1 VSLWRLE
8 WLRLVRTRRLVAI
21 VAVYLFFG
29 LTGPLSVR
37 YLPEILGRA
46 GNGRLTIEV
55 PPPVPADGITQFVS
69 NASQICL
76 LVVVLVAA
84 SALAFDGRREM
95 AIFLRTRV
103 DSVRS
108 ILVPALSVSA
118 LAAVVGFLLGTA
130 AAWYETAVLIGG
142 LPVGRMLV
150 GFAYGALFLVFAV
163 ATVAAIASLV
173 RGTLAAAGTT
183 LVVLLALAVLGSFGK
198 LGHWLPTGLAGA
210 MSTVVGDGDPVDY
223 LPAVGVSVV
232 AIVALAW
239 CASVMGS
246 RREL

>member
-1 VSLWRLE
+1 M
-8 WLRLVRTRRLVAI
+8 
-21 VAVYLFFG
+21 
-29 LTGPLSVR
+29 
-37 YLPEILGRA
+37 
-46 GNGRLTIEV
+46 
-55 PPPVPADGITQFVS
+55 PPPVPADGITQFIS

-84 SALAFDGRREM
+84 SALAFDARREM

-103 DSVRS
+103 DSVRR
-108 ILVPALSVSA
+108 ILVPALSTNA
-118 LAAVVGFLLGTA
+118 IAAVGGFLLGTA

-163 ATVAAIASLV
+163 ATVAAVASLV
-173 RGTLAAAGTT
+173 RGTLAAAGIT
-183 LVVLLALAVLGSFGK
+183 LVVLLAMAVLGSFGT
-198 LGHWLPTGLAGA
+198 LAHWLPTGLAGA
-210 MSTVVGDGDPVDY
+210 LSTVVQGADPVDY
-223 LPAVGVSVV
+223 LPAVGVSVA
-232 AIVALAW
+232 AIAALVW

>member
-1 VSLWRLE
+1 MTLWRLE

-37 YLPEILGRA
+37 YLPEILGQA
-46 GNGRLTIEV
+46 GNGRFTIQLA
-55 PPPVPADGITQFVS
+55 PPVPADGVAQFVG

-76 LVVVLVAA
+76 LVVVLVSA
-84 SALAFDGRREM
+84 SALAFDARREM

-103 DSVRS
+103 DSVRR
-108 ILVPALSVSA
+108 ILVPALSVNA
-118 LAAVVGFLLGTA
+118 VAAVAGFTLGTA
-130 AAWYETAVLIGG
+130 AAWYETVVLIGR

-163 ATVAAIASLV
+163 ATVAAVASLV
-173 RGTLAAAGTT
+173 RGTLAAAGITV
-183 LVVLLALAVLGSFGK
+183 VVLLAMAVLGSFGK

-210 MSTVVGDGDPVDY
+210 MATVVQSADPVDY
-223 LPAVGVSVV
+223 LPAVAISV
-232 AIVALAW
+232 AATIALVW
-239 CASVMGS
+239 CATVMGS